1 MKLIPT
7 FVVITGII
15 LTLSVHTNHF
25 NSYSATDETESL
37 SFSKD
42 VFPIIQKNCLPCH
55 AQAERNMSRLFMDN
69 YDLFMKGGYNGS
81 PVKPGNARESFLIE
95 KINPDPPFGERMP
108 MRSKEYLSDE
118 EIDIFIRWINEG
130 AKNN

>member
-1 MKLIPT
+1 MKLIPPIM
-7 FVVITGII
+7 VILPIL
-15 LTLSVHTNHF
+15 LTLFLRS
-25 NSYSATDETESL
+25 NSMGSISATDEQDPL

-42 VFPIIQKNCLPCH
+42 VFPVIQKNCLPCH

-69 YDLFMKGGYNGS
+69 YDLLMKGGYNGP
-81 PVKPGNARESFLIE
+81 PVKPGNARESLLIG

-108 MRSKEYLSDE
+108 MRSKEYLSDD
-118 EIDIFIRWINEG
+118 EIEIFIRWINEG